1 MPDIVRPEAVNET
14 ARTVVAVNED
24 ALAIPLGVTVQQDSA
39 SALKVVIGNI
49 LLGRLRES
57 ARTPMDGTIDI
68 RL

>member
-14 ARTVVAVNED
+14 ARTVVTVNES
-24 ALAIPLGVTVQQDSA
+24 ALAIPLGVTVQQDGT

-49 LLGRLRES
+49 LLRRLRKR
-57 ARTPMDGTIDI
+57 ARTPMDGAIDI